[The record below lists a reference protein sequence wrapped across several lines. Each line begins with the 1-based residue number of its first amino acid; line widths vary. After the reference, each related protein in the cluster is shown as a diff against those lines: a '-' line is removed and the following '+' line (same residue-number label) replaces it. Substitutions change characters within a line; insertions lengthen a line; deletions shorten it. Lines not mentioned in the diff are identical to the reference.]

1 MRMPVMG
8 IGEMRMAVGD
18 GQVLV
23 RMRVARVGRHWRS
36 MRFVR
41 MVVVLVT
48 QAVRMFMAVLQ
59 RLVGV

>member
-8 IGEMRMAVGD
+8 IREMRMAVGD
-18 GQVLV
+18 RQVPV
-23 RMRVARVGRHWRS
+23 RMRVARAGRHRLFV
-36 MRFVR
+36 RFVR

-48 QAVRMFMAVLQ
+48 QAVRMFMAVLK